1 MKERENEQLV
11 LQEALEKEKLVL
23 ETEWNE
29 LDIEWQSVEDLRV

>member
-1 MKERENEQLV
+1 LKERENEQLV

>member
-1 MKERENEQLV
+1 LKERENEQLV
-11 LQEALEKEKLVL
+11 LQDALEKEKLVL

>member
-11 LQEALEKEKLVL
+11 LQDALEKEKLVL

>member
-1 MKERENEQLV
+1 